1 MATIYKAIN
10 PMIWVD
16 VTKKAGPD
24 TGNDCIVITMDGEI
38 HRAYYSPKGKWY
50 HYNCGCYDEI
60 IEYVEYWM
68 EMPKF

>member
-24 TGNDCIVITMDGEI
+24 TGNDCIVMTMDGEI

-50 HYNCGCYDEI
+50 HYS
-60 IEYVEYWM
+60 
-68 EMPKF
+68 